1 MSGEYSVD
9 ELLQQRVNILQE
21 IVDNA
26 EDVSN
31 SSVRWGCECGCGGD
45 LAMDYGEDL
54 YEQLQ
59 EVEAELSLHGI
70 TFSEEE

>member
-1 MSGEYSVD
+1 M
-9 ELLQQRVNILQE
+9 
-21 IVDNA
+21 DND

-31 SSVRWGCECGCGGD
+31 SSARWGCDCGCGGD
-45 LAMDYGEDL
+45 FAMDYEEEL

-70 TFSEEE
+70 AFSEEE